1 MTCDKIHYLPI
12 LRKHNL
18 VCTCRVLCM
27 SKIPTIVWRRSD
39 SDTCVSCEYFCFG
52 REKMS
57 FLFVTIILK
66 RVQFMTSEF
75 RCTVWFHFIRSV
87 WPAILG
93 VLFHAASWHGE
104 TNVIMKLS
112 HYAIILTM
120 KSRCMWFQK
129 IRLRGFEKWI
139 FFYNHYFWVFVFI
152 SESLKDILVFNFL
165 FCIIYPIQILIIK
178 PWFYLW

>member
-1 MTCDKIHYLPI
+1 MTCDKIHYLPT

-27 SKIPTIVWRRSD
+27 SKIPTTVWRRSD
-39 SDTCVSCEYFCFG
+39 SDTCVSCDYFCFG

-57 FLFVTIILK
+57 FLFVTIKASAIYDIWIPLHSLISFYS
-66 RVQFMTSEF
+66 QCMTS
-75 RCTVWFHFIRSV
+75 HFGCAFSC
-87 WPAILG
+87 
-93 VLFHAASWHGE
+93 GE
-104 TNVIMKLS
+104 LIVIMNLS
-112 HYAIILTM
+112 RYAIILTM
-120 KSRCMWFQK
+120 NSRCMWFQK

-139 FFYNHYFWVFVFI
+139 FFYNHYFGVFVFI

-165 FCIIYPIQILIIK
+165 ICIICPIKILIIK